1 MFRINFAIVP
11 ARTTLELERV
21 YTTNELALPS
31 FDSDEE
37 SADESEDHES
47 EGADK
52 NAGDGTAPATEKPG
66 TEADTVGSGQV
77 GDGQAVVLSVRKTAD
92 EGDNGATTNEEP
104 GADEAAA
111 AVEGPGADQAATEEP
126 KSRLRSGNANGK

>member
-11 ARTTLELERV
+11 ARTTLELQRV

-37 SADESEDHES
+37 SADDIEDRGS

-52 NAGDGTAPATEKPG
+52 NEGDGTAPAE
-66 TEADTVGSGQV
+66 EARDV
-77 GDGQAVVLSVRKTAD
+77 
-92 EGDNGATTNEEP
+92 P
-104 GADEAAA
+104 GAENERDGLLVECDGGAGVVPVEGTGGACA
-111 AVEGPGADQAATEEP
+111 PTEGGGPDKGTPTGDAVE
-126 KSRLRSGNANGK
+126 